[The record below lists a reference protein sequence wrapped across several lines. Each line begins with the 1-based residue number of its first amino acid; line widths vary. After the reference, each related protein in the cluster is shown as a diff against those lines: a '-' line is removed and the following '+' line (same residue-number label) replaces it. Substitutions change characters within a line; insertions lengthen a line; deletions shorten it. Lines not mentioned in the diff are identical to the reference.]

1 MAEVLRVGSE
11 LKVCISLLFVVFFL
25 FFFLVEEEGGKR

>member
-11 LKVCISLLFVVFFL
+11 LKVCISLLFVVFW
-25 FFFLVEEEGGKR
+25 GGGRRGG

>member
-11 LKVCISLLFVVFFL
+11 LKVCISLLFVVFFC
-25 FFFLVEEEGGKR
+25 FFLVEEEGGKR